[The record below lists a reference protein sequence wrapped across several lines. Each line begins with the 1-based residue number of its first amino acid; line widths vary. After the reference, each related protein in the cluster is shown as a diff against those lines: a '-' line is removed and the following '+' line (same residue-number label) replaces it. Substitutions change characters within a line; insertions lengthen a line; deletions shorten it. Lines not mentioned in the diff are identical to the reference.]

1 MAQVPEPAPVHCYTN
16 PSFCRQS
23 EYIPDDRVNDL
34 PPPPQQFQGSD
45 DLPPPPPPLQLQ
57 CHAAG
62 QSNPAFQ
69 APPEA
74 TLDVCESRDRYCYL
88 EDNRAPAHRRYS
100 SLPAEEP
107 RVTYNQSTSRYE
119 YIQQDEAERSQLPR
133 RGSTRYDFIPHQQVQ
148 QRSAPA
154 ANQDDRGGPQTRT
167 CRGNA
172 GRYALIPGDQ
182 DYQDDSS
189 QWSNAKSAP
198 RHINTPQGNYNV
210 FRIFL
215 EMKFFPRN
223 SFDKNSFI
231 PSYGVKAINALM
243 SVKIRSCNL
252 QQAVTQEC
260 PCKKT
265 FHRHFLREICKNSR
279 YRRKTI
285 WLRRNCTKYYPR
297 LENDPDPRRG
307 HCRRRDNS
315 LSIEPAHRKEE
326 RLLLA
331 DLQMVRYLLFFYFL
345 SLFRF
350 LLIFVIVFSFLIVH
364 TIINKY
370 CLHYKH

>member
-74 TLDVCESRDRYCYL
+74 TLDVCESRERYCYL

-107 RVTYNQSTSRYE
+107 RVTYNQSSSRYE
-119 YIQQDEAERSQLPR
+119 YIPQDETERNQLPR
-133 RGSTRYDFIPHQQVQ
+133 RGSSRYDFIPHQQVQ

-182 DYQDDSS
+182 DYQDGS
-189 QWSNAKSAP
+189 QWSNAKSPP
-198 RHINTPQGNYNV
+198 RHINTPQGDYHISV
-210 FRIFL
+210 
-215 EMKFFPRN
+215 
-223 SFDKNSFI
+223 SF
-231 PSYGVKAINALM
+231 
-243 SVKIRSCNL
+243 
-252 QQAVTQEC
+252 VTC
-260 PCKKT
+260 
-265 FHRHFLREICKNSR
+265 
-279 YRRKTI
+279 
-285 WLRRNCTKYYPR
+285 
-297 LENDPDPRRG
+297 
-307 HCRRRDNS
+307 
-315 LSIEPAHRKEE
+315 SIK
-326 RLLLA
+326 
-331 DLQMVRYLLFFYFL
+331 
-345 SLFRF
+345 
-350 LLIFVIVFSFLIVH
+350 
-364 TIINKY
+364 
-370 CLHYKH
+370 